1 MAEQELTIPDPK
13 RFAAE
18 ASGETRRQLD
28 SSLKEAL
35 RKSDVPYGVHLE
47 TQTFYFGPEEPSE
60 DAWEIMGDWV
70 ETESGPAI
78 ARFELLASR
87 QVLVDGKTQTRTEGS
102 VPGTGIDR
110 DLLRKYGSKP
120 QILKAI
126 TRAKKNA
133 GAWLQTHSDPE
144 QDLPPWGQILV
155 QENEKAR
162 DARPA
167 KGKPFDWWVDRADE
181 YLVVAANLGT
191 KYGVQAQLADRDARE
206 DFWGVGIPGTRWR
219 VRRLREMELI
229 DDTGPIPRPG
239 ENHPRTTDQ
248 GYEQE
253 TPE

>member
-1 MAEQELTIPDPK
+1 M
-13 RFAAE
+13 
-18 ASGETRRQLD
+18 
-28 SSLKEAL
+28 SLMPRPRSVRERPPPQVVSHWL
-35 RKSDVPYGVHLE
+35 RKADVPYGVDLTTE
-47 TQTFYFGPEEPSE
+47 TFYFGPEEPSE

-70 ETESGPAI
+70 ETESGPTL

-87 QVLVDGKTQTRTEGS
+87 QVLVDGKTQTRPEGS

-126 TRAKKNA
+126 TRAKKDFEA
-133 GAWLQTHSDPE
+133 SLQTDSDPE
-144 QDLPPWGQILV
+144 QDLPSWVQTLI

-162 DARPA
+162 DAQPA
-167 KGKPFDWWVDRADE
+167 KGKPFHWWVHRADE

-191 KYGVQAQLADRDARE
+191 KYGVQAQLADRDAGQ

-219 VRRLREMELI
+219 VRRLREMGLI